1 MELGRAEVNRRLRNF
16 MIKSGIAVAVI
27 IVAFIVL
34 LTNDVLW
41 GAFIVVV
48 GGMLAVLLYAQVF
61 NRGLRR
67 DALLRQNEAEPART
81 ARRGRK
87 R

>member
-1 MELGRAEVNRRLRNF
+1 MELGSAEVNRRLRNF

-27 IVAFIVL
+27 IVAFVVL

-41 GAFIVVV
+41 AAFVVVV
-48 GGMLAVLLYAQVF
+48 GGMLAVLLYAKVF
-61 NRGLRR
+61 NRRLRR
-67 DALLRQNEAEPART
+67 DALLSRREAAPART

>member
-41 GAFIVVV
+41 GAFAVVV

-67 DALLRQNEAEPART
+67 DALLRQNEAEPARN
-81 ARRGRK
+81 ARHGRK

>member
-67 DALLRQNEAEPART
+67 DALLRQNEAEPARN

>member
-1 MELGRAEVNRRLRNF
+1 MNRRLRNF

-41 GAFIVVV
+41 GAFAVVV

-67 DALLRQNEAEPART
+67 DALLRKNEAEPARN

>member
-41 GAFIVVV
+41 GAFIVLV

-67 DALLRQNEAEPART
+67 DALLRQNKAEPART